1 MRCCPPLAALALIAL
16 SVLPAAAQTAPG
28 KPNVLLIIAD
38 DMGLDASRCY
48 NVGNDQAQMPVLET
62 LCGQGMVFDSAYA
75 APTCSPTRA
84 TIMTGKYGFRT
95 GVGAAITQ
103 KGGAGLSVNET
114 SLFDVLSGNGYA
126 GAVIGK
132 WHLAG
137 AEDGLDHPAQLGV
150 TNYYGTYKGAVR
162 DYSHWDGVE
171 NGKLI
176 EVDGYATTVFTD
188 RAIGWI
194 AAQQKPWFLW
204 QAYNAPHA
212 PFHLPPADLHSATG
226 LVDDAGEI
234 RRDPLPYYNAM
245 LEAMDTE
252 IGRLLASMPANVRA
266 NTVVVFI
273 GDNGTPGKVAGGFYG
288 ARGAKGG
295 IFEGGTHVPLI
306 VQGPGVTA
314 GRSDALVNSTD
325 LFATIAALSG
335 AHPQT
340 PDAVDLAPALGGGA
354 TARQHVYIEHF
365 SESPPAG
372 PDVYGWAIRDARYK
386 LVAVQDMP
394 QMLFDLD
401 ADPLEQTDL
410 LSGDVSSE
418 AKAAAAE
425 LQAAY
430 EQIRR

>member
-1 MRCCPPLAALALIAL
+1 MRCCPSLAALALIAL

-48 NVGNDQAQMPVLET
+48 NVGNDQAPMPVLET

-103 KGGAGLSVNET
+103 KGGAGLSANET

-204 QAYNAPHA
+204 LAYNAPHA

-266 NTVVVFI
+266 DTMVVFI

-335 AHPQT
+335 GHPQT
-340 PDAVDLAPALGGGA
+340 PDAIDLAPAFGGGS

-365 SESPPAG
+365 SESPPSG

-418 AKAAAAE
+418 AIAAAAE